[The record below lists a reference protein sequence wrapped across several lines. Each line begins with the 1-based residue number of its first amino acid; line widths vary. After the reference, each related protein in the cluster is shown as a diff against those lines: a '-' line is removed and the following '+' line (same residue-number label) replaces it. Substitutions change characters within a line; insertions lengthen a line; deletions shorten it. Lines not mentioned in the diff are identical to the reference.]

1 MTLIDINKQ
10 VYRKHL
16 NIIIIGFIIVFMLL
30 ALIFGQGLIAIFAD
44 GQASTA
50 QQSNFRYN
58 LVGVVF
64 ALIACM
70 VILSQLR
77 EQPFFKEV
85 YYVWQ
90 LKQVINLIYRKLS
103 LIKKQ
108 AAKNDHS
115 ALIILNYY
123 YQASQQLYLLDDNT
137 ITLSSLNKEFDKVQ
151 KQINQLELPISIADF
166 DKDLLKKFNTK
177 K

>member
-90 LKQVINLIYRKLS
+90 LKHNSWVKFFSKRLFAHQVTVNLRLS
-103 LIKKQ
+103 
-108 AAKNDHS
+108 
-115 ALIILNYY
+115 
-123 YQASQQLYLLDDNT
+123 
-137 ITLSSLNKEFDKVQ
+137 
-151 KQINQLELPISIADF
+151 ISIHNARIRAGGAASS
-166 DKDLLKKFNTK
+166 TK
-177 K
+177 